1 MAETTSGGLT
11 RIGQFT
17 KLVVARE
24 NPATLL
30 HAARTAVAAVA
41 SYLVARLF
49 QLPEA
54 YWAPIAT
61 LIAMQP
67 TLGAALPGSAQNFT
81 GTAIGAAVG
90 AVTAAYF
97 PGNVWAFGIDIL
109 LVGMFCTALHIER
122 SAHRFAGVT
131 LVIVMLV
138 TRSTSASLIAIHR
151 FIEVSLGIAVG
162 LILSAVWPEPQS
174 ENPDIQRK

>member
-1 MAETTSGGLT
+1 MTDAISGRLT

-17 KLVVARE
+17 NLVIARE

-30 HAARTAVAAVA
+30 HAARTAVAAVV

-49 QLPEA
+49 HLSEA

-67 TLGAALPGSAQNFT
+67 TLSAALPGSAQNFT
-81 GTAIGAAVG
+81 GTAIGALLG
-90 AVTAAYF
+90 AVTALYF
-97 PGNVWAFGIDIL
+97 PGNVLAFGVDIL
-109 LVGMFCTALHIER
+109 IVGMLCTVLRIER

-138 TRSTSASLIAIHR
+138 TRSTSASSAAMHR

-162 LILSAVWPEPQS
+162 LILSAVWPESPPEQLRDS
-174 ENPDIQRK
+174 R